1 MQGNDIQAFPNGYG
15 LQIDS
20 RYHNTRPEANS
31 LWQKAKK
38 YLTGLILNKVV
49 DIKEYGLDP
58 YNRIL
63 GVIYMDG
70 KNINLEMVRAGL
82 AEKGIITEEEFYGK
96 LKQVQAEYESMGLGK
111 IG

>member
-1 MQGNDIQAFPNGYG
+1 M
-15 LQIDS
+15 
-20 RYHNTRPEANS
+20 
-31 LWQKAKK
+31 WQKAKK

-49 DIKEYGLDP
+49 DIKGYGLDP

-82 AEKGIITEEEFYGK
+82 AEVYKGRPPHGFNMKPY
-96 LKQVQAEYESMGLGK
+96 QQAEVEAWK
-111 IG
+111 D